1 MRHSVSRVLPYTP
14 DQLLALVGDIEAY
27 PQFVPWITALRT
39 WNRRQES
46 QEVTLVDAEAKVG
59 FSFLRERFSTRVR
72 SDAANRQ
79 ITVTLLHGPFRR
91 LENIWK
97 FREHPAGTLVDFYID
112 FEFKV
117 GLLDRLLHANFD
129 HAVSRLI
136 GCFEAR
142 ARSLYEPVQPPSQEK
157 V

>member
-1 MRHSVSRVLPYTP
+1 LRHTLSRVLPYTP
-14 DQLLALVGDIEAY
+14 DQLLALVADVDSY

-46 QEVTLVDAEAKVG
+46 PGISTVDAEAKVG

-72 SDAANRQ
+72 CDEGQRQ
-79 ITVTLLHGPFRR
+79 ITVGLLHGPFRK

-97 FREHPAGTLVDFYID
+97 FHGHPDGALIEFYID

-117 GLLDRLLHANFD
+117 GLLDRLLHVNFD
-129 HAVSRLI
+129 HAVRRLI
-136 GCFEAR
+136 SCFEAR
-142 ARSLYEPVQPPSQEK
+142 AKSLYEPVQPSIETRP
-157 V
+157 